1 VGGWF
6 GIFFKL
12 LFFFRDEGRLRKKKL
27 HVAAEH
33 LYTRY
38 CQYFIAISSNKGGR
52 GENVLRNIVGNKGGL
67 QREGGIGY
75 CTIMCNNTSLSVS
88 RTNFFRT
95 PRPIRIRLLKNK
107 NKSSK
112 DLKNTS
118 KLGGGVQ

>member
-1 VGGWF
+1 MGGWF

-38 CQYFIAISSNKGGR
+38 CQYFIAISS
-52 GENVLRNIVGNKGGL
+52 NKGGL